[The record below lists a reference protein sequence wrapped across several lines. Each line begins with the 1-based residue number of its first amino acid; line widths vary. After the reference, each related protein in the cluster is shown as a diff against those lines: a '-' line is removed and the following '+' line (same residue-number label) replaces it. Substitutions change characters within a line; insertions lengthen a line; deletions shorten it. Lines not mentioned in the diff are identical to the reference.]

1 MEDDREWM
9 YAGWKKGGCHTKEWF
24 QKTEKFLENARGEST
39 HAVIRCP
46 CTKCGNIQSHDKRTV
61 ALHLCS
67 HGYVQGYKVWDN
79 HGESRSIVSAQME
92 VDDGE
97 NVDRLDHMLEDMQAE
112 FVNNPEDPP
121 TKEVEELFK
130 LLQDLEMP
138 LHGHTTVT
146 ILQFVTRLMSIKSKF
161 GCSAKCYKAIL
172 DLFSDVLPADHKVP
186 KDIYRS
192 KKLLKALGMPYE
204 KIDICPSN
212 CMIYWRDRAKLEKCL
227 KCGLSRYI
235 EVVNEEGEKVTTKR
249 AHKQLRWMRLTP
261 RLKRLF
267 LASRIASRM
276 RWRKN
281 RKPPKDGVM
290 QHPCDS
296 DAWKALDNFD
306 IEFASEDRNV
316 RIGLATDG
324 FTPFSMTAASYS
336 CWPVFAIPYNLPP
349 EDCMKDEF
357 MFLTLIIP
365 GKDHPGVNLNVM
377 LEPLIEELKE
387 LWEGVEA
394 YDSFMKQK
402 FKLRAAYL
410 WSIHDYL
417 AYGIFAGWRVSG
429 RLGCPIC
436 GKETDCFWLDKGGKF
451 CYFDCHRSFLPLNH
465 PFRLQAHEFRKDTIV
480 TKEPPKR
487 RTGWEIAEELSNL
500 VRNEDGDGFA
510 GFGKTHN
517 WTHKCGLWEL
527 PYMRALQLP
536 HNIDVMHQER
546 NMCEALFNTVM
557 DFPDKTKDNFKAR
570 VDLGNICNRPT
581 LMLRENGGKPRAE
594 FALRPNERKEVMKWM
609 KDLKFPDG
617 YGAGFRRSVN
627 LKTMKINGLKSHD
640 YHIMMERLIPV
651 MLRGYIN
658 EEVWKAIAELS
669 YFYRQLCAKE
679 ILKEMMQKLEESAPV
694 LLCKLEKIFP
704 PAFFNPMQHL
714 LIHLPYEAKVG
725 GLVCY
730 RWMYPIER
738 MLKKLKSMVGNKAKV
753 EGCIA
758 EEFKFKE
765 IAFLTSGYLT
775 EDHNV
780 FAHTKRYHEDETV
793 HPCSHISIF
802 QWNGK
807 AVGPPVAYE
816 FSENERKSALLYMWS
831 NIEEAEKFFR

>member
-1 MEDDREWM
+1 MAFPIVGLSPKPRASLLYAEFLVGGLHNSKTEPSWSTNMEDDREWM

-212 CMIYWRDRAKLEKCL
+212 CMIYWCDRAKLEKCL

-290 QHPCDS
+290 
-296 DAWKALDNFD
+296 
-306 IEFASEDRNV
+306 
-316 RIGLATDG
+316 
-324 FTPFSMTAASYS
+324 
-336 CWPVFAIPYNLPP
+336 
-349 EDCMKDEF
+349 
-357 MFLTLIIP
+357 
-365 GKDHPGVNLNVM
+365 
-377 LEPLIEELKE
+377 
-387 LWEGVEA
+387 
-394 YDSFMKQK
+394 
-402 FKLRAAYL
+402 
-410 WSIHDYL
+410 
-417 AYGIFAGWRVSG
+417 
-429 RLGCPIC
+429 
-436 GKETDCFWLDKGGKF
+436 
-451 CYFDCHRSFLPLNH
+451 
-465 PFRLQAHEFRKDTIV
+465 
-480 TKEPPKR
+480 
-487 RTGWEIAEELSNL
+487 
-500 VRNEDGDGFA
+500 
-510 GFGKTHN
+510 
-517 WTHKCGLWEL
+517 
-527 PYMRALQLP
+527 
-536 HNIDVMHQER
+536 
-546 NMCEALFNTVM
+546 
-557 DFPDKTKDNFKAR
+557 
-570 VDLGNICNRPT
+570 
-581 LMLRENGGKPRAE
+581 
-594 FALRPNERKEVMKWM
+594 
-609 KDLKFPDG
+609 
-617 YGAGFRRSVN
+617 
-627 LKTMKINGLKSHD
+627 
-640 YHIMMERLIPV
+640 
-651 MLRGYIN
+651 
-658 EEVWKAIAELS
+658 
-669 YFYRQLCAKE
+669 
-679 ILKEMMQKLEESAPV
+679 
-694 LLCKLEKIFP
+694 
-704 PAFFNPMQHL
+704 
-714 LIHLPYEAKVG
+714 
-725 GLVCY
+725 
-730 RWMYPIER
+730 
-738 MLKKLKSMVGNKAKV
+738 
-753 EGCIA
+753 
-758 EEFKFKE
+758 
-765 IAFLTSGYLT
+765 
-775 EDHNV
+775 
-780 FAHTKRYHEDETV
+780 
-793 HPCSHISIF
+793 
-802 QWNGK
+802 
-807 AVGPPVAYE
+807 
-816 FSENERKSALLYMWS
+816 
-831 NIEEAEKFFR
+831 